1 MQHCRG
7 NRYDPIIRLTE
18 GDVSGSE
25 GQLLSFFQPYSDD
38 ALIAAA
44 RRARRNIIEMTFSAQ
59 SGHPGGSL
67 SAVEILAALYL
78 RVMRHDPAQSA
89 WPDRDRFILSKAHAV
104 PVLYAF
110 LAECGYL
117 PFEELRTFRQI
128 NSRLQGHSKAGTVPG
143 VEMSGGSLGQGLSY
157 SVGQCLAARLD
168 GRDYR
173 VYCLL
178 GDGELDEGQCWEAAM
193 AAAHHD
199 VANLT
204 AIVDRNHIQNDG
216 YGDYSRVP
224 NPDGP
229 VAGGWV
235 RQDGHTVNIMD
246 LEPLADK
253 WRAFG
258 WQVQEVDGH
267 DVLAVIDALERSKG
281 VLGGPSVIIAH
292 TVKGKGVSFMEN
304 NPAFHGKAP
313 NPQEREQAL
322 AEIGA

>member
-1 MQHCRG
+1 
-7 NRYDPIIRLTE
+7 
-18 GDVSGSE
+18 
-25 GQLLSFFQPYSDD
+25 
-38 ALIAAA
+38 
-44 RRARRNIIEMTFSAQ
+44 MTYAAQ

-67 SAVEILAALYL
+67 SAVEIVAGLYL
-78 RVMRHDPAQSA
+78 RVLRHKPAEPR

-117 PFEELRTFRQI
+117 PFAELLTFRKL
-128 NSRLQGHSKAGTVPG
+128 NSRLQGHSRAWSVPG

-157 SVGQCLAARLD
+157 SIGQCLAARLD

-193 AAAHHD
+193 AAAHYGL
-199 VANLT
+199 ANLT
-204 AIVDRNHIQNDG
+204 AIVDRNGVQNDG
-216 YGDYSRVP
+216 FVVDIM
-224 NPDGP
+224 
-229 VAGGWV
+229 
-235 RQDGHTVNIMD
+235 RQ
-246 LEPLADK
+246 EPLADK

-267 DVLAVIDALERSKG
+267 DQRQVIEALERTKQATSC
-281 VLGGPSVIIAH
+281 PSVVIAH

-304 NPAFHGKAP
+304 TAAWHGKGP
-313 NPQEREQAL
+313 NAEERARAL
-322 AEIGA
+322 AEIGE

>member
-1 MQHCRG
+1 
-7 NRYDPIIRLTE
+7 
-18 GDVSGSE
+18 
-25 GQLLSFFQPYSDD
+25 
-38 ALIAAA
+38 
-44 RRARRNIIEMTFSAQ
+44 MTYHAG

-78 RVMRHDPAQSA
+78 RLLRHNPADPA

-117 PFEELRTFRQI
+117 SEAELQTFRHLD
-128 NSRLQGHSKAGTVPG
+128 SRLQGHSKAWSVPG

-157 SVGQCLAARLD
+157 SIGQCLAGRLD

-178 GDGELDEGQCWEAAM
+178 GDGELDEGQVWEAAM
-193 AAAHHD
+193 AAAHYELDH
-199 VANLT
+199 LT
-204 AIVDRNHIQNDG
+204 AIVDRNGIENDG
-216 YGDYSRVP
+216 FIVDIM
-224 NPDGP
+224 
-229 VAGGWV
+229 
-235 RQDGHTVNIMD
+235 RQ
-246 LEPLADK
+246 EPLADK

-267 DVLAVIDALERSKG
+267 DAGAVIDALQRAHSVTG
-281 VLGGPSVIIAH
+281 QPSVVIAH

-304 NPAFHGKAP
+304 THVWHGKAP
-313 NPQEREQAL
+313 NAEERERAL

>member
-1 MQHCRG
+1 M
-7 NRYDPIIRLTE
+7 
-18 GDVSGSE
+18 V
-25 GQLLSFFQPYSDD
+25 F
-38 ALIAAA
+38 A
-44 RRARRNIIEMTFSAQ
+44 AQ

-78 RVMRHDPAQSA
+78 KVMRHDPANSS
-89 WPDRDRFILSKAHAV
+89 WPDRDRFILSKAHSV

-110 LAECGYL
+110 LAECGYF
-117 PFEELRTFRQI
+117 PSEELPTFRRL
-128 NSRLQGHSKAGTVPG
+128 NSRLQGHSKVNSVPG

-157 SVGQCLAARLD
+157 SLGQCLAARLD

-178 GDGELDEGQCWEAAM
+178 GDGELDEGQIWEAAM
-193 AAAHHD
+193 AASHHK

-204 AIVDRNHIQNDG
+204 AIVDRNHVQNDG
-216 YGDYSRVP
+216 FGDYARTG

-229 VAGGWV
+229 VPGGWV

-258 WQVQEVDGH
+258 WQVLEADGH
-267 DVLAVIDALERSKG
+267 DVASLAEALERSNG
-281 VLGGPSVIIAH
+281 SLNGPSVIIAH

-304 NPAFHGKAP
+304 NPTFHGKAP
-313 NPQEREQAL
+313 NAEEKERAL

>member
-1 MQHCRG
+1 M
-7 NRYDPIIRLTE
+7 I
-18 GDVSGSE
+18 
-25 GQLLSFFQPYSDD
+25 
-38 ALIAAA
+38 
-44 RRARRNIIEMTFSAQ
+44 FSAQ

-67 SAVEILAALYL
+67 SAVEILGALYL
-78 RVMRHDPAQSA
+78 RVMRHDPANAA
-89 WPDRDRFILSKAHAV
+89 WPDRDRFVLSKAHSV
-104 PVLYAF
+104 PVLYAW

-117 PFEELRTFRQI
+117 PVEELSTFRRL
-128 NSRLQGHSKAGTVPG
+128 NSRLQGHSKMGTAPG
-143 VEMSGGSLGQGLSY
+143 VEFSGGSLGQGLSF
-157 SVGQCLAARLD
+157 SIGQCLAGRLD

-193 AAAHHD
+193 AASHHKI
-199 VANLT
+199 ANLT
-204 AIVDRNHIQNDG
+204 AIVDRNHVQNDG
-216 YGDYSRVP
+216 YGDYARVQEAAR
-224 NPDGP
+224 P
-229 VAGGWV
+229 VPGGWV
-235 RQDGHTVNIMD
+235 RPDGHTVNIMD
-246 LEPLADK
+246 LEPLSEK

-267 DVLAVIDALERSKG
+267 DVFALTEALERAKG
-281 VLGGPSVIIAH
+281 NLSGPSVIIAH

>member
-1 MQHCRG
+1 
-7 NRYDPIIRLTE
+7 
-18 GDVSGSE
+18 
-25 GQLLSFFQPYSDD
+25 
-38 ALIAAA
+38 
-44 RRARRNIIEMTFSAQ
+44 MTFAAQ

-78 RVMRHDPAQSA
+78 RVMRHDPANPD
-89 WPDRDRFILSKAHAV
+89 WPNRDRFILSKAHAT

-117 PFEELRTFRQI
+117 PEEELLTFRRL
-128 NSRLQGHSKAGTVPG
+128 NSRLQGHSKVGTVPG

-157 SVGQCLAARLD
+157 SIGQCLAGRLD

-178 GDGELDEGQCWEAAM
+178 GDGELDEGQVWEAAM
-193 AAAHHD
+193 SAHHHK

-216 YGDYSRVP
+216 FGDYTRAVNGDPPVP
-224 NPDGP
+224 
-229 VAGGWV
+229 GGWV
-235 RQDGHTVNIMD
+235 RQDGQTVNIMD

-267 DVLAVIDALERSKG
+267 DGPAIVEALERAKG
-281 VLGGPSVIIAH
+281 ILGGPSVIIAQ

-313 NPQEREQAL
+313 NPQEHERAL